1 MGASAGGDP
10 GGISLTSA
18 GIRKPDRVFRLS
30 SGFPCVIL
38 RLAVLVEHRL
48 VTDRHTHTDSQTRG
62 HSVYLLSCGI
72 AAVAYDNT

>member
-10 GGISLTSA
+10 GGISLTSVA
-18 GIRKPDRVFRLS
+18 S